1 MMRDCSWAA
10 LWVATR
16 TDKNATTHRI
26 QIPSA
31 AAGVERRHL
40 KNSAPTSVGASDAK
54 LEAAVQP
61 SAFTKYAKQL
71 PRDAR

>member
-1 MMRDCSWAA
+1 MMGGCSWAA

-31 AAGVERRHL
+31 AAGVKRRHL
-40 KNSAPTSVGASDAK
+40 KKSSPTSVGASDVK
-54 LEAAVQP
+54 LEAAIQP
-61 SAFTKYAKQL
+61 IAFTKYAKLL

>member
-40 KNSAPTSVGASDAK
+40 KNSSQTSVGASDAK

-61 SAFTKYAKQL
+61 IAVKKDAKPL
-71 PRDAR
+71 PKGVR